1 MTEIEWLATKI
12 SGPDAPALDARVVS
26 LRILDTAGALVAG
39 AGTEEGRMLLAMR
52 RQAREAAGAFGR
64 ADTDLDLIV
73 RCGLARL
80 SEIDD
85 IHRASMITPGAII
98 IPTVLTLAED
108 AGIDSATIMAAIEA
122 GYEAIIRLGHGID
135 GPAILGRGIWPTYL
149 ATPFGV
155 AAATARLWDLGPL
168 QTAHALALAMAYA
181 APGVGRPNGS
191 ATSRWLAV
199 GQAVKNGVAAANAA
213 RFGFVGDLD
222 ILRDTA
228 FANTRGLRFD
238 AEAFRDDFATPVM
251 QEVSFK
257 PWCGAKQTMSASHAL
272 RMLMPIDPDDIAG
285 ITVRIPPAYADMI
298 GHQPTAANRSS
309 HLTSLRYQMA
319 LSALTP
325 DSMHDASQLPGPQSA
340 RLYDFCQR
348 ITVEIA
354 DELQEF
360 YPARFPAEVSLVTG
374 AGDTRTM
381 RMLSAPGDPE
391 MPMSDNAIVE
401 KFERLVTDGVPQPR
415 SILQAGTKLVTE
427 RRCASRLFGAL
438 EIGLQQ
444 IECA

>member
-1 MTEIEWLATKI
+1 
-12 SGPDAPALDARVVS
+12 
-26 LRILDTAGALVAG
+26 
-39 AGTEEGRMLLAMR
+39 
-52 RQAREAAGAFGR
+52 
-64 ADTDLDLIV
+64 
-73 RCGLARL
+73 
-80 SEIDD
+80 
-85 IHRASMITPGAII
+85 
-98 IPTVLTLAED
+98 
-108 AGIDSATIMAAIEA
+108 
-122 GYEAIIRLGHGID
+122 
-135 GPAILGRGIWPTYL
+135 
-149 ATPFGV
+149 
-155 AAATARLWDLGPL
+155 
-168 QTAHALALAMAYA
+168 MAYA

-257 PWCGAKQTMSASHAL
+257 PWCGAKQTMSATHAL

-325 DSMHDASQLPGPQSA
+325 DSMHDASQFPGPQSA

-360 YPARFPAEVSLVTG
+360 YPTRFPAEVSLVTG
-374 AGDTRTM
+374 AGETRTM

-391 MPMSDNAIVE
+391 MPMSDNADRREV
-401 KFERLVTDGVPQPR
+401 RAPRHRRRAAAPQHPAGGH
-415 SILQAGTKLVTE
+415 QAGDRTALRLAPVRCAGDRPAADRMRMMQAVPIRFAARRSFVAVAGDT
-427 RRCASRLFGAL
+427 RCASRSRDCAAL
-438 EIGLQQ
+438 AAQSERTPAHFSTRGMMMRTTAISSDDPPRLLNRWRNVETIAG
-444 IECA
+444 